1 MVRTDRVLGTIQQA
15 MEIERFGYGF
25 YNSMRPFVK
34 DTKGQKFIS
43 YLANLELQHLHW
55 LEEAYTKQLINMDAF
70 DESEP
75 TNLSLIG
82 RDEIFIEENMPDL
95 FKNFDPVGAVEYA
108 IKVENKSAEF
118 YERYQ
123 DLSDDDRLNDLFK
136 NLVDFERD
144 HIKIL
149 EKTLD
154 SLKSRGEWEAPPA
167 Q

>member
-70 DESEP
+70 DEAEP
-75 TNLSLIG
+75 TNMSLIG
-82 RDEIFIEENMPDL
+82 KDEIFLVDNMPDM
-95 FKNFDPVGAVEYA
+95 FKDFDPVGAIEYA
-108 IKVENKSAEF
+108 IKVEQKSVEF

-123 DLSDDDRLNDLFK
+123 DLSDDDNLNELFK
-136 NLVDFERD
+136 KLVDFERD

-149 EKTLD
+149 ESQFE
-154 SLKSRGEWEAPPA
+154 SLKNNGEWEAPPKH
-167 Q
+167 